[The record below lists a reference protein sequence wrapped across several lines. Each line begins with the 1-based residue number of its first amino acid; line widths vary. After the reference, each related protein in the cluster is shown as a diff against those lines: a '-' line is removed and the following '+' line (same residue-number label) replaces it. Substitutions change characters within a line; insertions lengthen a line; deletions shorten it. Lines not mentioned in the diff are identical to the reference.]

1 MTSKRVVLDCNVI
14 VSALIKGDSSPGR
27 AFDFV
32 LKNHESVTSE
42 DCLFE
47 IERILH
53 KPKFRRYFSEQEAG
67 IFLEVFKET
76 AVVVKSIGDISVCRD
91 SKDDMY
97 LEAAVSGQA
106 EYIITGDPDLLV
118 LNPFRGINILTP
130 HDFLLLF
137 EYPS

>member
-47 IERILH
+47 IERILC

-76 AVVVKSIGDISVCRD
+76 AVVVRSTEDISVCRD

-97 LEAAVSGQA
+97 LETAVSGQA

-118 LNPFRGINILTP
+118 LDPFRGINIMTP

>member
-1 MTSKRVVLDCNVI
+1 MTNKRVVFDCNVI
-14 VSALIKGDSSPGR
+14 VSALINGDSSPGR

-32 LKNHESVTSE
+32 LKNYESVTSE

-47 IERILH
+47 IERILN
-53 KPKFRRYFSEQEAG
+53 KPKFRRYFSTYEAA

-76 AVVVKSIGDISVCRD
+76 SIVVRSVEDISVCRD

-106 EYIITGDPDLLV
+106 EFIITGDPDLLV

-130 HDFLLLF
+130 HDFLLFF
-137 EYPS
+137 EHPS